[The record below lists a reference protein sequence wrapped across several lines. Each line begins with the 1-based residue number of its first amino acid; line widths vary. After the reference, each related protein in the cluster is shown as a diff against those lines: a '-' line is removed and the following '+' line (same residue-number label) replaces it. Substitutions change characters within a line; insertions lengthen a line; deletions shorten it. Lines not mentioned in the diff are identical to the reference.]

1 MIKANIFGAE
11 SAIEFLNTN
20 DLKEAIRQFVENDQ
34 ITLPSAFTKLKLDTD
49 KDLSSL
55 PKEVKPEADEMK
67 AYMAAYT
74 MEEYRADVFKML
86 AINIWRL
93 YMQYSENGSTA
104 GECFLMMLK
113 GNGRIPFLGKLLKEA
128 AADLRKE
135 KMRAERDY
143 CNRESEKR
151 LRSEKEKNMGCVCIH
166 IIIVEL

>member
-113 GNGRIPFLGKLLKEA
+113 GNGRIPFLGKLLKENMVLKIRNGLYTCLSGENGGPVA
-128 AADLRKE
+128 
-135 KMRAERDY
+135 
-143 CNRESEKR
+143 NRFQIGSPIEGETG
-151 LRSEKEKNMGCVCIH
+151 LNINENA
-166 IIIVEL
+166 